1 MKRLLIVAATLVPMA
16 ASADATVAKPEKV
29 ATCAACHGESGVS
42 AAPIYPNLAGQ
53 YTNYIEQALHA
64 YKSGK
69 RKNAIMNGQAANL
82 SDADI
87 KELAAWFSQQKPKLY
102 TPEANPETAAK

>member
-1 MKRLLIVAATLVPMA
+1 MKRLLILLAAAAPMV
-16 ASADATVAKPEKV
+16 ASADPTVAKPEKV
-29 ATCAACHGESGVS
+29 VTCAACHGENGVS
-42 AAPIYPNLAGQ
+42 PAPNYPNLAGQ
-53 YTNYIEQALHA
+53 YANYIEQALHA
-64 YKSGK
+64 YKSGS

-102 TPEANPETAAK
+102 TPEANPKTAAK